1 MKILYVTTVGVTMCF
16 FPEHIKMLL
25 EHGHTVELAC
35 NDAESEIPEIYRT
48 FGLKTHTI
56 PFSRSPLDKSNI
68 KAYKK
73 LKELVNREKYD
84 IVHTH
89 TPNASIIT
97 RLACSKLRRQGLK
110 VFYTAHGFHFY
121 KGAPAK
127 NWMLFY
133 PLEKLCSYKTDVLIT
148 INDEDYECAKN
159 KMHAEKTEM
168 IPGVGI
174 DLEKFA
180 REPADRES
188 LRKELGVSAD
198 SKLLVYIA
206 ELNRNKNQMSLL
218 EMMSVLKKD
227 VDNAVLL
234 FVGKGDM
241 KSAIEN
247 KARELGVSDRI
258 IFTGFRKDIARIL
271 KSSDVCV
278 PASIREGLGMNVLE
292 SMASGVPVVAYDNR
306 GHRTVIQNGE
316 NGYIVPNGDY
326 TAMAERVKFVLDNPD
341 ETKKITDTAFERIGK
356 YSIESS
362 LAKMSE
368 IYGLGNR

>member
-1 MKILYVTTVGVTMCF
+1 
-16 FPEHIKMLL
+16 
-25 EHGHTVELAC
+25 
-35 NDAESEIPEIYRT
+35 
-48 FGLKTHTI
+48 
-56 PFSRSPLDKSNI
+56 
-68 KAYKK
+68 
-73 LKELVNREKYD
+73 
-84 IVHTH
+84 
-89 TPNASIIT
+89 
-97 RLACSKLRRQGLK
+97 
-110 VFYTAHGFHFY
+110 
-121 KGAPAK
+121 
-127 NWMLFY
+127 
-133 PLEKLCSYKTDVLIT
+133 
-148 INDEDYECAKN
+148 
-159 KMHAEKTEM
+159 
-168 IPGVGI
+168 
-174 DLEKFA
+174 
-180 REPADRES
+180 
-188 LRKELGVSAD
+188 
-198 SKLLVYIA
+198 
-206 ELNRNKNQMSLL
+206 
-218 EMMSVLKKD
+218 MMSVLKKD